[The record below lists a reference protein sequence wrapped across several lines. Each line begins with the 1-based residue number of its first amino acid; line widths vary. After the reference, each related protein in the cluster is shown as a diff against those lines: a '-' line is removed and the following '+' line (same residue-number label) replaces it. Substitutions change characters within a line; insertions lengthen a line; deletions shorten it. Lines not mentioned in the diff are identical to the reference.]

1 MREAVDE
8 AVRDRLGLV
17 DDEGIAVLFGSRDE
31 EVLRRYRPTSRNE
44 RDIERKI
51 EVQYRVKVS

>member
-1 MREAVDE
+1 MDE